1 MEIFKNYLKNLNY
14 YAIIDLAVIL
24 LVAVLAL
31 IFFKRKNNIKVAI
44 FIAFYML
51 VYIGVTLVC
60 VMSEDNK
67 LFITNQIMHVGIYII
82 AFATLIAYQ
91 QDIKASFS
99 RFSRW
104 RERDA
109 YDFGGSDD
117 DLKQA
122 TDEIVKACQTLS
134 KNDVGALIV
143 ISPNAIPAHLLDTG
157 TLLNARVSN
166 GLLQSLFNTKAPL
179 HDGAVII
186 KENVVLAAGC
196 FLPLTQKE
204 SISKELGTRHR
215 AAIGITE
222 ESDVLAIVVSEE
234 TGIISTVRHGEIR
247 RYMTPEKLSEEIEKV
262 FGINYTK
269 MKSKKR

>member
-1 MEIFKNYLKNLNY
+1 MEIFKNYLLNLNY

-31 IFFKRKNNIKVAI
+31 IFFKRKNNIKAAI
-44 FIAFYML
+44 VVAFYML

-60 VMSEDNK
+60 TMSKDNK
-67 LFITNQIMHVGIYII
+67 LFITSQIMHVGIYAIV
-82 AFATLIAYQ
+82 FATLIAYQ
-91 QDIKASFS
+91 QDIKAGFG
-99 RFSRW
+99 RFAKW
-104 RERDA
+104 REKDS

-122 TDEIVKACQTLS
+122 ADEIVKACQALS

-143 ISPNAIPAHLLDTG
+143 ISPNTIPTHLLDTG

-179 HDGAVII
+179 HDGAVVI

-204 SISKELGTRHR
+204 TISKDLGTRHR

-222 ESDVLAIVVSEE
+222 ESDVLSIVVSEE

-269 MKSKKR
+269 LKARKR